1 MPIDPNN
8 PVVLLCAAGMEREG
22 EPEEARRLFQQAW
35 DARRNGYH
43 APIAAHYLA
52 RHQPT
57 PHDTLRWNSLAVTH
71 AERVVDG
78 RTTELFPSLY
88 LNLASSLTALGRL
101 DEARAIIARAKEHL
115 ESLRADGYRDFLAY
129 GINRLQARLEN
140 VT

>member
-8 PVVLLCAAGMEREG
+8 PVVLLCAAGMERDG

-35 DARRNGYH
+35 DARRNDYD
-43 APIAAHYLA
+43 AAIAAHYLA
-52 RHQPT
+52 RHQRT
-57 PHDTLRWNSLAVTH
+57 PHETLRWNSLAVTH

-101 DEARAIIARAKEHL
+101 DEAREIIGRAKEHL
-115 ESLRADGYRDFLAY
+115 EGLRADGYRDFLAI

-140 VT
+140 TA